1 MCLGVELSTRRQKWS
16 LTQKAALLEEVES
29 VGGKGLGRDR
39 STLCD
44 WVGHAAWLLDP
55 VVAAVSPP
63 ARLRR
68 REDPW

>member
-16 LTQKAALLEEVES
+16 LTQKAALLEEVKS
-29 VGGKGLGRDR
+29 VGGKGLGCDR

-55 VVAAVSPP
+55 VVAAV
-63 ARLRR
+63 RLRR